1 ICTDTACTLPD
12 HGGHNKMLW
21 TQRTSS
27 EDRWLVRSHT
37 RCRKT
42 TTPFREVFWGFPH
55 PFFTAFHHTYGPH
68 QSLKG
73 LFRPLKWAARALSHA
88 RELIRAGVGI
98 LGQGHTPTQ
107 RVSSGVMARA
117 SHGVCPAREAGPR
130 RPLPPGGLRRPARG
144 VAPFGHACPPRPR
157 RS

>member
-1 ICTDTACTLPD
+1 
-12 HGGHNKMLW
+12 MLW

-73 LFRPLKWAARALSHA
+73 LFRTLHWAPRKADGCGLYRDMYDAYGAQASLHAHRVAHPEVVRQHAAQHGRVPRACGDL
-88 RELIRAGVGI
+88 
-98 LGQGHTPTQ
+98 
-107 RVSSGVMARA
+107 
-117 SHGVCPAREAGPR
+117 
-130 RPLPPGGLRRPARG
+130 
-144 VAPFGHACPPRPR
+144 
-157 RS
+157 